1 MWIGDELKQ
10 NEPVITELGRTGQ
23 LDDEIG
29 QQLKTKP
36 SSVTEFRDRDL
47 RRPDDEIVDSQ
58 LVGSDPDH
66 QPDPDRDN

>member
-1 MWIGDELKQ
+1 MDEPDITKQGNPGWLKDM
-10 NEPVITELGRTGQ
+10 IR
-23 LDDEIG
+23 

-36 SSVTEFRDRDL
+36 SSVTEFRDKDL

-66 QPDPDRDN
+66 QPDPDRGN